1 MKAWQREDFLQYFNS
16 EWASNVDIENG
27 RFNTVNTMASLMDYL
42 KAESMRVKQALKFVV
57 KIIGRN
63 VAPKKNFSRN
73 RNSSPLMT
81 YLSKE
86 VIYGEISRIK

>member
-42 KAESMRVKQALKFVV
+42 KAESMRVKTSIEIRREDNRQERRTEEKFLK
-57 KIIGRN
+57 KQ
-63 VAPKKNFSRN
+63 K
-73 RNSSPLMT
+73 L
-81 YLSKE
+81 LSFDDLFK
-86 VIYGEISRIK
+86 

>member
-42 KAESMRVKQALKFVV
+42 RAESMRVKTSIEICREDNRQERRTEEKFLK
-57 KIIGRN
+57 KQ
-63 VAPKKNFSRN
+63 K
-73 RNSSPLMT
+73 L
-81 YLSKE
+81 LSFDDLFK
-86 VIYGEISRIK
+86 